1 MQMQVIVSAC
11 FSLYTYERYS
21 GAPQPAISLT
31 QQTASSTAIRTLFNH
46 NKQLLQSQP
55 EALFIIR
62 AMPFRSINAL
72 TALKRSQTIQHSQ
85 YYLFAHRRKIKG
97 QKQDLTSHSRP
108 LCFINSPKRVL
119 FRYAFLLFSHANA
132 PLKQSESN
140 KTPISFSSKYIDQSF
155 YIDASPPC
163 LYVVPFSNR
172 YTSPQEP
179 HRF

>member
-85 YYLFAHRRKIKG
+85 YYLFAHRHKIKG
-97 QKQDLTSHSRP
+97 QKQDLSSHSRP
-108 LCFINSPKRVL
+108 LCFINSPKQVL
-119 FRYAFLLFSHANA
+119 FQYASLLFSHANA
-132 PLKQSESN
+132 PVKQSESN

-163 LYVVPFSNR
+163 LCVVPFSNR
-172 YTSPQEP
+172 YTSQQEP

>member
-62 AMPFRSINAL
+62 AMPFCSIIAL
-72 TALKRSQTIQHSQ
+72 TALKRSSTAQHPQ
-85 YYLFAHRRKIKG
+85 RYLFVHRHKIKG
-97 QKQDLTSHSRP
+97 QKQDFSSHSRP
-108 LCFINSPKRVL
+108 SYFIIAPKRVL
-119 FRYAFLLFSHANA
+119 FRYAFLFFSHANA

-163 LYVVPFSNR
+163 LCVVLSSNR

>member
-1 MQMQVIVSAC
+1 MQVIVSAC

-62 AMPFRSINAL
+62 AMPFCSIIAL
-72 TALKRSQTIQHSQ
+72 TALKRSSTAQHPQ
-85 YYLFAHRRKIKG
+85 RYLFVHRHKIKG
-97 QKQDLTSHSRP
+97 QKQDFSSHSRP
-108 LCFINSPKRVL
+108 SYFIIAPKRVL
-119 FRYAFLLFSHANA
+119 FRYAFLFFSHANA

-163 LYVVPFSNR
+163 LCVVLSSNR

>member
-11 FSLYTYERYS
+11 FSLYTYESNS

-31 QQTASSTAIRTLFNH
+31 QQTASSTAIRTLFSH

-55 EALFIIR
+55 KAFFIIR
-62 AMPFRSINAL
+62 AMPFRSIIAL
-72 TALKRSQTIQHSQ
+72 TALKRSSTAQ
-85 YYLFAHRRKIKG
+85 YPQRYLFAHRHKIKG
-97 QKQDLTSHSRP
+97 QKQDFSSHSRP

-119 FRYAFLLFSHANA
+119 FRYAFLLFSHTNA
-132 PLKQSESN
+132 PLKQSGSN

-163 LYVVPFSNR
+163 LCAVPFSNR

-179 HRF
+179 HHF

>member
-62 AMPFRSINAL
+62 AMIFRSINVL
-72 TALKRSQTIQHSQ
+72 TALKLSLASKYSQR
-85 YYLFAHRRKIKG
+85 YLFAHRHKIKG
-97 QKQDLTSHSRP
+97 Q
-108 LCFINSPKRVL
+108 
-119 FRYAFLLFSHANA
+119 
-132 PLKQSESN
+132 N
-140 KTPISFSSKYIDQSF
+140 KTLRLILALHTLLSHPNECFFDMLSYYLTMQTH
-155 YIDASPPC
+155 P
-163 LYVVPFSNR
+163 
-172 YTSPQEP
+172 
-179 HRF
+179 